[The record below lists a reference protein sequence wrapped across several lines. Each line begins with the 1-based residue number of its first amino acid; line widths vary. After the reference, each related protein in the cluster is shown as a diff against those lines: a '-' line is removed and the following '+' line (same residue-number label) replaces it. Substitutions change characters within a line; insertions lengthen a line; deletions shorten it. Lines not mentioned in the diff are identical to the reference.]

1 MSDIHQEWREL
12 REKNGNFINHIDG
25 ELAKIE
31 KEKKLLDEQKEQ
43 IFYDPMTCTYFKADP
58 EEIQKKFES
67 MRKDLTYKSECIDK
81 MIADYSA
88 LIVKNANLQKQLDA
102 AQKEVDD
109 FTVMYDKAHAEAHQA
124 KVAKD
129 RMGYSNRC
137 MQSKIAKQANEI
149 KRLAHENVGLVI
161 DMKRYRNEIEK
172 LKQGHWDEM
181 ERLQNANAKLE
192 HDNFQLKQALGTS
205 AKDAEVNF
213 NRGRIKGM
221 EEIWYELKDA
231 YDGRPIGEN
240 QKIFGCNTVGDM
252 LMNLS
257 PTWFINRAEEYHEQ
271 EDKKTKDI
279 QIGDEV
285 EILDPFCPNDN
296 PHSDIGIVIVIDKDN
311 QCFTVI
317 GPKFEGCFDETD
329 IDSGR
334 VRKTGQHFDS
344 IPLNYFA

>member
-43 IFYDPMTCTYFKADP
+43 IFYDPMTCTYFKTDP

-149 KRLAHENVGLVI
+149 KRLTHENVGLVI
-161 DMKRYRNEIEK
+161 DMKRYRNEIETLKKK
-172 LKQGHWDEM
+172 LNELT
-181 ERLQNANAKLE
+181 EENAATKTAYK
-192 HDNFQLKQALGTS
+192 FLKQALSTS
-205 AKDAEVNF
+205 AKDAEGNF
-213 NRGRIKGM
+213 DRGYHKGM
-221 EEIWYELKDA
+221 DELWAAIRKVQDERPSVLTDIYGHGCM
-231 YDGRPIGEN
+231 YD
-240 QKIFGCNTVGDM
+240 CVS
-252 LMNLS
+252 NLS
-257 PTWFINRAEEYHEQ
+257 AQDFA
-271 EDKKTKDI
+271 KKTMEWEEKQAKDI

-285 EILDPFCPNDN
+285 EIFDQFDHSL
-296 PHSDIGIVIVIDKDN
+296 SDIGIVIAIDKDN
-311 QCFTVI
+311 PCFAVI

-329 IDSGR
+329 IQNGN
-334 VRKTGQHFDS
+334 VIKTGQHFDS
-344 IPLNYFA
+344 IPLDYLA